1 MAEAKLSDEV
11 MNALVENSKVIDANT
26 QVLVSMSEEK
36 DKKDT
41 NDKNI
46 VPKKQVNS
54 SLTSDEKTRYA
65 NIGKEL
71 FAPVLKSL
79 EKLLKKE
86 KKKNEMSITNES
98 ETVEKAVKVQYEEKP
113 KEDNGN
119 RTSWIT
125 ILLGILAVAGIAVYL
140 FKDKIVEF
148 FDNAWT
154 WIKDMFGSIGKFFD
168 FSNENNPISK
178 ILSAIGSGISV
189 VWDLVKK
196 AFTALGKLGS
206 VIWDGIKTAWDKFI
220 TGPDGIL
227 NFGVKIV
234 KGIID
239 FAKSAV
245 NWIGDAISS
254 AIIDPLKRLFGGAES
269 SGEQAGREAA
279 QDVKASV
286 NQAAADQAAKQKAIT
301 DDVLYSSKKADA
313 AIIETAKATREDARK
328 RAKEQGLSLDKD
340 GKVTKDSLRES
351 AAQAGLEAFMKAN
364 NIKRSD
370 IDDKKYKALEDEF
383 KKHVEI
389 NGNEAKINMEKLRS
403 SLKEQ
408 ADKQANFIAPD
419 GPFIN
424 ALQDLDDNDGA
435 DKMNQINGAVTGALQ
450 QGLQISA
457 DMQAATNLENMS
469 EEERFE
475 ARMRQ
480 AMADGKSAEFRFM
493 EGREMILKS
502 VETIKAAFN
511 GYDETIRKNF
521 TETWKSF
528 MTDFIDHLKVEIS
541 TVSPQDNSKNTY
553 HITPLNRES
562 FKSMNDS
569 MLKLATINTKTILAQ
584 NKILEKIKLLLE
596 EPPPQKITIQ
606 SQTAEDIKDAVE
618 DGVNYIAKEGKRHL
632 NEFWGAVTS
641 WA

>member
-1 MAEAKLSDEV
+1 MAEVKLSDEV
-11 MNALVENSKVIDANT
+11 MDALVENSKVIDANT
-26 QVLVSMSEEK
+26 QVLVSMSEDK

-41 NDKNI
+41 KDKNI

-86 KKKNEMSITNES
+86 KKRNEMSITNES

-113 KEDNGN
+113 KEDNIG

-125 ILLGILAVAGIAVYL
+125 ILLGILAVAGIAVYM
-140 FKDKIVEF
+140 FRDKIVKF

-168 FSNENNPISK
+168 FSNESSPISK
-178 ILSAIGSGISV
+178 ILNAIGFGISE

-196 AFTALGKLGS
+196 SFTGLGKLGS

-239 FAKSAV
+239 FTKSSV
-245 NWIGDAISS
+245 SWIGDAISS
-254 AIIDPLKRLFGGAES
+254 AIIDPLKHLFGDAES

-328 RAKEQGLSLDKD
+328 RAKEQGLNLDKD
-340 GKVTKDSLRES
+340 GKATNDSLKE
-351 AAQAGLEAFMKAN
+351 AAAKAGLDAFMKAN
-364 NIKRSD
+364 NIDRNN
-370 IDDKKYKALEDEF
+370 IDVEKYKALEEEF

-389 NGNEAKINMEKLRS
+389 NGNEAKINMENLRS
-403 SLKEQ
+403 ALKEQ
-408 ADKQANFIAPD
+408 ADKQANWIAPD

-424 ALQDLDDNDGA
+424 ALQDLDDAEGTE
-435 DKMNQINGAVTGALQ
+435 KMNQINGAVTNALQ

-480 AMADGKSAEFRFM
+480 AMANGKSAEFRFM
-493 EGREMILKS
+493 EGREMILNS
-502 VETIKAAFN
+502 VKTIKEAFI
-511 GYDETIRKNF
+511 GYDDTIRKNF

-528 MTDFIDHLKVEIS
+528 MTDFIDHLKIEIS

-562 FKSMNDS
+562 FKSMNDN
-569 MLKLATINTKTILAQ
+569 MLNLAMINTQTIIAQ
-584 NKILEKIKLLLE
+584 NKILEKIKVILE
-596 EPPPQKITIQ
+596 EPPPQKITIATQ
-606 SQTAEDIKDAVE
+606 SPKDIKDVSE
-618 DGVNYIAKEGKRHL
+618 DGVNYVAK
-632 NEFWGAVTS
+632 GASKLASDLLLATRY
-641 WA
+641 

>member
-1 MAEAKLSDEV
+1 MAEAKLSDDV

-26 QVLVSMSEEK
+26 KVLVSMSEEK
-36 DKKDT
+36 DKKET
-41 NDKNI
+41 SDKNI
-46 VPKKQVNS
+46 VPKKKVDS

-86 KKKNEMSITNES
+86 KKKNEMTITNES

-113 KEDNGN
+113 KEDNN
-119 RTSWIT
+119 SRTSWIT
-125 ILLGILAVAGIAVYL
+125 ILLGILAVAGIAVYM

-168 FSNENNPISK
+168 FSNKDNPISK
-178 ILSAIGSGISV
+178 ILSAIGTGISV
-189 VWDLVKK
+189 TWDLVKK
-196 AFTALGKLGS
+196 TFTALGKLGS
-206 VIWDGIKTAWDKFI
+206 VIWDGIKAGWDKFI

-227 NFGVKIV
+227 NFGVKII
-234 KGIID
+234 KGIIN
-239 FAKSAV
+239 FAKDAV

-254 AIIDPLKRLFGGAES
+254 AIIDPLKNLFGGAKD
-269 SGEQAGREAA
+269 SGKQAGAEAA
-279 QDVKASV
+279 KDVKASV

-301 DDVLYSSKKADA
+301 EDVIYSSKKADA
-313 AIIETAKATREDARK
+313 AIIETAKATREDAKK
-328 RAKEQGLSLDKD
+328 RAKEQGLKLDKD
-340 GKVTKDSLRES
+340 GKVANDSLRES
-351 AAQAGLEAFMKAN
+351 AAKAGLEAFMKAN
-364 NIKRSD
+364 GIDRKD
-370 IDDKKYKALEDEF
+370 IDDKKYKALENEF
-383 KKHVEI
+383 KKHVVI
-389 NGNEAKINMEKLRS
+389 NGKEAKINMEKLREG
-403 SLKEQ
+403 LKEQ
-408 ADKQANFIAPD
+408 ADKQANWIAPD

-424 ALQDLDDNDGA
+424 ALQDLDDEDGA
-435 DKMNQINGAVTGALQ
+435 EKMNQINGAVTGALQ
-450 QGLQISA
+450 QGLQITA
-457 DMQAATNLENMS
+457 DMEAAKNLENMS

-480 AMADGKSAEFRFM
+480 AIAAGKSAEFRFM
-493 EGREMILKS
+493 EGRQMILQS

-528 MTDFIDHLKVEIS
+528 MTDFIDHLKIEIS

-569 MLKLATINTKTILAQ
+569 MLKLATINTKTIIAQ
-584 NKILEKIKLLLE
+584 NKILEKIKVLLE
-596 EPPPQKITIQ
+596 EPPPQKITIA
-606 SQTAEDIKDAVE
+606 SQASEDIKDAVE
-618 DGVNYIAKEGKRHL
+618 DGVNYVAKGAFKLASEL
-632 NEFWGAVTS
+632 FLAVT
-641 WA
+641 

>member
-1 MAEAKLSDEV
+1 MAEVKLSDEV
-11 MNALVENSKVIDANT
+11 MDALVENSKVIDANT
-26 QVLVSMSEEK
+26 QVLVSMSGDK

-41 NDKNI
+41 KDKNI

-113 KEDNGN
+113 KEDNTG

-125 ILLGILAVAGIAVYL
+125 ILLGILAVAGIAVYM
-140 FKDKIVEF
+140 FRDKIVKF

-168 FSNENNPISK
+168 FSNESSPISK
-178 ILSAIGSGISV
+178 ILNAIGFGISE

-196 AFTALGKLGS
+196 SFTGLGKLGS

-239 FAKSAV
+239 FTKSSV
-245 NWIGDAISS
+245 SWIGDAISS
-254 AIIDPLKRLFGGAES
+254 AIIDPLKHLFGDAEN

-328 RAKEQGLSLDKD
+328 RAREQGLNLDKD
-340 GKVTKDSLRES
+340 GKATNDSLKE
-351 AAQAGLEAFMKAN
+351 AAAKAGLDAFMKAN
-364 NIKRSD
+364 NIDRNN
-370 IDDKKYKALEDEF
+370 IDVEKYKALEEEF

-389 NGNEAKINMEKLRS
+389 NGNEAKINMENLRS
-403 SLKEQ
+403 ALKEQ
-408 ADKQANFIAPD
+408 ADKQANWIAPD

-424 ALQDLDDNDGA
+424 ALQDLDEADGA
-435 DKMNQINGAVTGALQ
+435 EKMNQINGAVTGALQ

-457 DMQAATNLENMS
+457 DIQAATNLENMS

-480 AMADGKSAEFRFM
+480 AMANGKSAEFRFM
-493 EGREMILKS
+493 EGREMILNS
-502 VETIKAAFN
+502 VKTIKEAFI
-511 GYDETIRKNF
+511 GYDDTIRKNF

-528 MTDFIDHLKVEIS
+528 MTDFIDHLKIEIS

-562 FKSMNDS
+562 FKSMNDN
-569 MLKLATINTKTILAQ
+569 MLNLAMINTQTIIAQ
-584 NKILEKIKLLLE
+584 NKILEKIKVILE
-596 EPPPQKITIQ
+596 EPPPQKITIATQ
-606 SQTAEDIKDAVE
+606 SPKDIKDVSE
-618 DGVNYIAKEGKRHL
+618 DGVNYVAK
-632 NEFWGAVTS
+632 GASKLASDLLLATRY
-641 WA
+641 

>member
-1 MAEAKLSDEV
+1 MAEAKLSDDV

-26 QVLVSMSEEK
+26 KVLVSMSEEK
-36 DKKDT
+36 DKKET
-41 NDKNI
+41 SDKNI
-46 VPKKQVNS
+46 VPKKKVDS

-86 KKKNEMSITNES
+86 KKKNEMTITNES

-113 KEDNGN
+113 KEDNN
-119 RTSWIT
+119 SRTSWIT
-125 ILLGILAVAGIAVYL
+125 ILLGILAVAGIAVYM

-168 FSNENNPISK
+168 FSNKDNPISK
-178 ILSAIGSGISV
+178 ILSAIGTGISV
-189 VWDLVKK
+189 TWDLVKK
-196 AFTALGKLGS
+196 TFTALGKLGS
-206 VIWDGIKTAWDKFI
+206 VIWDGIKAGWDKFI

-227 NFGVKIV
+227 NFGVKII
-234 KGIID
+234 KGIIN
-239 FAKSAV
+239 FAKDAV

-254 AIIDPLKRLFGGAES
+254 AIIDPLKNLFGGAKD
-269 SGEQAGREAA
+269 SGKQAGAEAA
-279 QDVKASV
+279 KDVKASV

-301 DDVLYSSKKADA
+301 EDVIYSSKKADA
-313 AIIETAKATREDARK
+313 AIIETAKATREDAKK
-328 RAKEQGLSLDKD
+328 RAKEQGLKLDKD
-340 GKVTKDSLRES
+340 GKVANDSLRES
-351 AAQAGLEAFMKAN
+351 AAKAGLEAFMKAN
-364 NIKRSD
+364 GIDRKD
-370 IDDKKYKALEDEF
+370 IDDKKYKALENEF
-383 KKHVEI
+383 KKHVVI
-389 NGNEAKINMEKLRS
+389 NGKEAKINMEKLREG
-403 SLKEQ
+403 LKEQ
-408 ADKQANFIAPD
+408 ADKQANWIAPD

-424 ALQDLDDNDGA
+424 ALQDLDDDDGA
-435 DKMNQINGAVTGALQ
+435 EKMNQINGAVTGALQ
-450 QGLQISA
+450 QGLQITA
-457 DMQAATNLENMS
+457 DMEAAKNLENMS

-480 AMADGKSAEFRFM
+480 AIAAGKSAEFRFM
-493 EGREMILKS
+493 EGRQMILQS
-502 VETIKAAFN
+502 VETIKSAFN

-528 MTDFIDHLKVEIS
+528 MTDFIDHLKIEIS

-569 MLKLATINTKTILAQ
+569 MLKLATINTKTIIAQ
-584 NKILEKIKLLLE
+584 NKILEKIKVLLE
-596 EPPPQKITIQ
+596 EPPPQKITIA
-606 SQTAEDIKDAVE
+606 SQASEDIKDAVE
-618 DGVNYIAKEGKRHL
+618 DGVNYVAKGAFKLASEL
-632 NEFWGAVTS
+632 FLAVT
-641 WA
+641 

>member
-1 MAEAKLSDEV
+1 MAEAKLSDDV

-26 QVLVSMSEEK
+26 KVLVSMSEEK
-36 DKKDT
+36 DKKET
-41 NDKNI
+41 SNKNI
-46 VPKKQVNS
+46 VPKKKVDS

-86 KKKNEMSITNES
+86 KKKNEMTITNES

-113 KEDNGN
+113 KEDNN

-125 ILLGILAVAGIAVYL
+125 ILLGILAVAGIAVYM

-178 ILSAIGSGISV
+178 ILNSMGTGISV
-189 VWDLVKK
+189 TWELVKK
-196 AFTALGKLGS
+196 TFTALGKLGS
-206 VIWDGIKTAWDKFI
+206 VIWDGIKTGWDKFI

-227 NFGVKIV
+227 NFGVKII
-234 KGIID
+234 KGIIS
-239 FAKSAV
+239 FAEDAV
-245 NWIGDAISS
+245 SWIGDSISS
-254 AIIDPLKRLFGGAES
+254 AIIDPLKNIFGGAKD
-269 SGEQAGREAA
+269 SGKQAGVEAA
-279 QDVKASV
+279 KDVKASV
-286 NQAAADQAAKQKAIT
+286 NQTAADQAAKQKAIT
-301 DDVLYSSKKADA
+301 EDVIYSSKKADA
-313 AIIETAKATREDARK
+313 AIIETAKATREDAKK
-328 RAKEQGLSLDKD
+328 RAKEQGLKLDKD
-340 GKVTKDSLRES
+340 GKVANDSLRES
-351 AAQAGLEAFMKAN
+351 AAKAGLEAFMKAN
-364 NIKRSD
+364 GINRKD
-370 IDDKKYKALEDEF
+370 IDDKKYKALENEF
-383 KKHVEI
+383 KKHVVI
-389 NGNEAKINMEKLRS
+389 NGKEAKINMEKLKEG
-403 SLKEQ
+403 LKEQ
-408 ADKQANFIAPD
+408 ADKQANWIAPD

-424 ALQDLDDNDGA
+424 ALQDLDDDDGA
-435 DKMNQINGAVTGALQ
+435 EKMNQINGAVTGALQ
-450 QGLQISA
+450 QGLQITA
-457 DMQAATNLENMS
+457 DMEAAKNLENMS

-475 ARMRQ
+475 ARMRE
-480 AMADGKSAEFRFM
+480 AIAAGKSAEFRFM
-493 EGREMILKS
+493 EGRQMILQS

-528 MTDFIDHLKVEIS
+528 MTDFIDHLKIEIS

-569 MLKLATINTKTILAQ
+569 MLKLATINTKTIIAQ
-584 NKILEKIKLLLE
+584 NKILEKIKVLLE
-596 EPPPQKITIQ
+596 EPPPQKITIA
-606 SQTAEDIKDAVE
+606 SQPSNNIKDAKE
-618 DGVNYIAKEGKRHL
+618 DGVNYVAKGASKLASEL
-632 NEFWGAVTS
+632 FLAVT
-641 WA
+641 